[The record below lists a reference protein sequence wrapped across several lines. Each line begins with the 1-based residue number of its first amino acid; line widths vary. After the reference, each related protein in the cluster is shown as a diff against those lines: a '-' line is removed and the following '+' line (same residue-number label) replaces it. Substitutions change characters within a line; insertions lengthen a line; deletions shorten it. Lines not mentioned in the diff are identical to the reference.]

1 MHVKETQRSRATKNR
16 GRKNYK
22 EDWILYLIILIM
34 TGCWHDICLSMR
46 IMGRRC
52 RKYPCY
58 HICINR
64 LGYISIIWLPDGN
77 ERCASGTKRTC
88 NLRVGNKVKAIPIYV
103 ALTVTSYRS
112 FCQLFVFN
120 ERPLRFLE
128 LYGSLSREAY
138 LLFTFAGVPLLPY
151 LGVMPNKTQS
161 KMRIT
166 FFGNPE

>member
-1 MHVKETQRSRATKNR
+1 MHVKETQRSRATNTQ
-16 GRKNYK
+16 RKK
-22 EDWILYLIILIM
+22 ELQRRLNTVLNHTDYDWLLTWYLPLYENNGEKMSEI
-34 TGCWHDICLSMR
+34 
-46 IMGRRC
+46 
-52 RKYPCY
+52 PCY

-64 LGYISIIWLPDGN
+64 LGYISIIWVRDGN

-128 LYGSLSREAY
+128 LYGSLSRAAY
-138 LLFTFAGVPLLPY
+138 LLFTFTGVPLLPY

-161 KMRIT
+161 KKRIT